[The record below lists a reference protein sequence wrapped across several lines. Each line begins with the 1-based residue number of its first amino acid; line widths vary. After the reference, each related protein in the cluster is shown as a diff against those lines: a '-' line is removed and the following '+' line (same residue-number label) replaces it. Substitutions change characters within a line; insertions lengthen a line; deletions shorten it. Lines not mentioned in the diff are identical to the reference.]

1 MKRISFIIILI
12 LCAGFPNCF
21 KSLEVNVKDTYIFTP
36 PSVMKPLYPI
46 RAGIDAEM
54 ALSKIKITDNLADI
68 IILELKGKNLF
79 ENTASKGSDEEDVLL
94 VYKIEDYKDD
104 KNTGLKLNICMF
116 KMPEN
121 YKIYT
126 DTVIDKKE
134 GGKIEHADVFVCLL
148 KNCINASV
156 EHLQA
161 SLESMAKAGNLPVR
175 ASTKQIS
182 LAVLEFQDSN
192 ETAKS
197 EGDAAAFSN
206 MLMTGLT
213 KAAHF
218 KVVERSIIEKAIH
231 ELKFQATGITDQ
243 ENAKQLGKLINADCL
258 IYGNVARLGELIIIN
273 IRSVDIKT
281 GELVITDELRTKSK
295 EEIPDLIDQL
305 CKKIA
310 SKYR

>member
-1 MKRISFIIILI
+1 MKRLNLIFIFI
-12 LCAGFPNCF
+12 LCAGLLNCG
-21 KSLEVNVKDTYIFTP
+21 KSLEVNIKDTYIFTS
-36 PSVMKPLYPI
+36 PSVLKPLYPI
-46 RAGIDAEM
+46 KAGIDTES
-54 ALSKIKITDNLADI
+54 ALAKIKITDNLADI

-79 ENTASKGSDEEDVLL
+79 ETTTVKGSAEEDIVLF
-94 VYKIEDYKDD
+94 YKIEDYKDD
-104 KNTGLKLNICMF
+104 KNIGLKLSLAMY

-121 YKIYT
+121 LRIYCNVVT
-126 DTVIDKKE
+126 EKKE
-134 GGKIEHADVFVCLL
+134 GTKIESADEFVTLL
-148 KNCINASV
+148 KNGMNISTQ
-156 EHLQA
+156 HLQA
-161 SLESMAKAGNLPVR
+161 SLESMAKAGNLPVK
-175 ASTKQIS
+175 ASTRQIS

-192 ETAKS
+192 EIAKS

-218 KVVERSIIEKAIH
+218 KVVERSIIDKALT
-231 ELKFQATGITDQ
+231 ELQFQATGVTDQ
-243 ENAKQLGKLINADCL
+243 EKAKQLGNLINADCL
-258 IYGNVARLGELIIIN
+258 VYGNVARLGELIVIN
-273 IRSVDIKT
+273 IRSVDVKT